1 MSALSWS
8 SKIRD
13 GGVEMGDKFKLIVL
27 SNDMIMERGQGRN
40 ICRFRST
47 MLRGFELGGR
57 DLISSM
63 TCGNILGSYN

>member
-40 ICRFRST
+40 
-47 MLRGFELGGR
+47 
-57 DLISSM
+57 SM
-63 TCGNILGSYN
+63 SL